1 LTDYEILFDPWV
13 LMQNDEHTSP
23 RRLYGPF
30 ATPIDAVEKFRKK
43 RGRSNGPIAEVLTP
57 EQACFSTITIER
69 DPGVDTRQRVQTTR
83 ERGELRFAG

>member
-1 LTDYEILFDPWV
+1 LLVRLESEVSASTDYEILFDPRV
-13 LMQNDEHTSP
+13 LMQNDYHTSP

-30 ATPIDAVEKFRKK
+30 GALVDAVEKLRKT

-69 DPGVDTRQRVQTTR
+69 VPGVD
-83 ERGELRFAG
+83 A